1 MRATSNNIKK
11 IIADADTLVDITK
24 LKNDILLKD
33 QGVDSLDLANILLLL
48 EEKFEIK
55 IPDQDLDQVQS
66 INAIIEY
73 INKKIS

>member
-48 EEKFEIK
+48 EEKFNIK
-55 IPDQDLDQVQS
+55 IPDPDLVQVQS
-66 INAIIEY
+66 VNAIIEY
-73 INKKIS
+73 INKKKS